1 MKSLKW
7 FNIVLSTGVVIL
19 ILGMS
24 VWGWNVKVGMG
35 VLLLFLMLWVCVVAL
50 VYVFRIWSD
59 EEPLPLVD
67 LRMVEGSVKSYPD
80 KKLKDLYYKET
91 GRTCYNELYYG
102 MTPDEKRYLRWLEN
116 KTTRYFMLKNQNG

>member
-7 FNIVLSTGVVIL
+7 FNIVLFTGVVIL

-67 LRMVEGSVKSYPD
+67 LRMVEGSVESYPD

-91 GRTCYNELYYG
+91 GRTCYNVYYG